1 MRKIALAAGGALVL
15 GLLAL
20 SAPASAASIPS
31 SGSALLGPV
40 ETQAGPQEVRWRR
53 VCRQVRVWRY
63 GRWRWVT
70 RCKSVWV
77 GPRCGPGWGR
87 PCW

>member
-1 MRKIALAAGGALVL
+1 MKKLALAAGGALVL
-15 GLLAL
+15 GFLA
-20 SAPASAASIPS
+20 AASPAAAGS
-31 SGSALLGPV
+31 LGSAGATLLGPV
-40 ETQAGPQEVRWRR
+40 QAQAGAEEVRWRR

-70 RCKSVWV
+70 RCRSVWV